1 MNKEKKRVTENCA
14 KASDDLLTAQEKV
27 DHLDKIKIKLEQT
40 LDELESSLSR
50 EKRQRAQ
57 TEKERRHV
65 EGDLKVTQEMVLDL
79 ERTRKE
85 MEGVIQR
92 KEKDISG
99 LFVKLED
106 EQSLVAKMQKHIK
119 ENQSRYSTTQK
130 RLKAIKIKTSLNFI
144 NNPVYL
150 TGYCTLIKAE
160 IKSLN

>member
-1 MNKEKKRVTENCA
+1 MNKEKKHVSENSA

-27 DHLDKIKIKLEQT
+27 DHLNKIKCKLEQT

-57 TEKERRHV
+57 IEKERRHV

-106 EQSLVAKMQKHIK
+106 EQSLVAKVQKHIK
-119 ENQSRYSTTQK
+119 ENQSRYSPGKSASLSPNHESPVK
-130 RLKAIKIKTSLNFI
+130 RR
-144 NNPVYL
+144 V
-150 TGYCTLIKAE
+150 LIE
-160 IKSLN
+160 YKSLLFVHSCIEKWL

>member
-1 MNKEKKRVTENCA
+1 MNKEKKRVSENCA
-14 KASDDLLTAQEKV
+14 KANDDLLTAQEKV

-119 ENQSRYSTTQK
+119 ENQSRYSTSPK
-130 RLKAIKIKTSLNFI
+130 MSKMIKIKNKDIFEC
-144 NNPVYL
+144 Y
-150 TGYCTLIKAE
+150 K
-160 IKSLN
+160 

>member
-1 MNKEKKRVTENCA
+1 M
-14 KASDDLLTAQEKV
+14 
-27 DHLDKIKIKLEQT
+27 
-40 LDELESSLSR
+40 
-50 EKRQRAQ
+50 
-57 TEKERRHV
+57 
-65 EGDLKVTQEMVLDL
+65 DL

-150 TGYCTLIKAE
+150 TGSCTLIKAE

>member
-1 MNKEKKRVTENCA
+1 MNKEKKRVNENCA

-119 ENQSRYSTTQK
+119 ENQSRYSTIQK
-130 RLKAIKIKTSLNFI
+130 RSKAIKIKN
-144 NNPVYL
+144 
-150 TGYCTLIKAE
+150 
-160 IKSLN
+160 